1 MAYSV
6 LCLSLSMQFLN
17 ERVKSFGHAFRGI
30 RLFFKS
36 GPHAK
41 LHGIAS
47 VLVLIAG
54 LYFRVSA
61 LEWSLLIIAIAMVLA
76 AEAVNTALEELSDIV
91 QPDFDK
97 RIGRIKDISAA
108 AVLFLAFGS
117 LIIGGFVFLPRILAF
132 F

>member
-1 MAYSV
+1 
-6 LCLSLSMQFLN
+6 MQFLK
-17 ERVKSFGHAFRGI
+17 ERIRSFGHAFRGI
-30 RLFFKS
+30 GLFFRS

-41 LHGIAS
+41 IHGVATVM
-47 VLVLIAG
+47 VLLAG
-54 LYFRVSA
+54 LYFRVST
-61 LEWSLLIIAIAMVLA
+61 LEWSLLIIAIVLVLA

-117 LIIGGFVFLPRILAF
+117 LIIGGFVFLPRILALF
-132 F
+132 

>member
-1 MAYSV
+1 
-6 LCLSLSMQFLN
+6 MQFLK
-17 ERVKSFGHAFRGI
+17 ERIRSFGNAFRGV

-41 LHGIAS
+41 IHGITS
-47 VLVLIAG
+47 ILVLIAG
-54 LYFRVSA
+54 LYFNVSIM
-61 LEWSLLIIAIAMVLA
+61 EWSLLIIAIVLVLA

-91 QPDFDK
+91 QPNFDK

-117 LIIGGFVFLPRILAF
+117 LIIGGFVFLPRILALF
-132 F
+132 